1 MNAPT
6 ATPATIYDDSD
17 EHLAGGLAVRDAT
30 LVEPDAATDLH
41 AVLKRHFGYDTFRPL
56 QDEIIADTLA
66 NRDVLVLM
74 PTGGGKSLCYQ
85 LPALVRP
92 GLTVVVSP
100 LIALMKDQVDSLRRH
115 GVPAALLNS
124 TLDQQ
129 ELRDV
134 VRGLRGGR
142 FRLLYVAPERLM
154 KPGFLAEMVPWKP
167 ALFAIDEAHCISE
180 WGHDFRP
187 EYRQMADLRLRFP
200 EVPMMALT
208 ATATERVRA
217 DIVAQLGLR
226 DPGIYVASFNR
237 PNLHYTVEPKARPK
251 ERLVRFLRERLGQA
265 GIVYCGTRRGTEAL
279 AEKLRGEG
287 FKAVPYHAGMELR
300 DRARNQ
306 EAFLHDRVNIICA
319 TIAFGMGV
327 NKPNIRFV
335 VHYDLPKNI
344 ESYYQETGRA
354 GRDGDPADCLLLF
367 GRNDL
372 INHERRIDEKSTRH
386 EQEIARQQL
395 EAMTAFAESKSCR
408 RRELLAYF
416 GETFGTAR
424 CEACDN
430 CTGRS
435 GVGAQTSGGKAPTDP
450 GPTEDRTQDARRFLA
465 CLDEIIR
472 TSFSVGVGWVAEVLT
487 GSTSDR
493 LMRHRHDQLKAFG
506 RGRSVSKTV
515 WSEIG
520 RELLRRGFL
529 ERSADKHQ
537 VLQITAAGRD
547 FALGRTEATVEIR
560 KARNA
565 APDRYDETLFGRLRQ
580 LRRRIADERSAPA
593 FVVFSDLALQQMAR
607 EYPVSPEFFIRI
619 SGVGAKKLE
628 ELGELF
634 MKEIADHV
642 ESNGRQGFAAVPGGP
657 TLA

>member
-1 MNAPT
+1 MAPPI
-6 ATPATIYDDSD
+6 AIPAASHDPAD
-17 EHLAGGLAVRDAT
+17 EHSQEVSASAVRDAG
-30 LVEPDAATDLH
+30 LVEPEAATDLD
-41 AVLKRHFGYDTFRPL
+41 VLLKRYFGYDSFRPL
-56 QDEIIADTLA
+56 QEQIIGDSLA
-66 NRDVLVLM
+66 NRDVLALM

-92 GLTVVVSP
+92 GLTIVVSP
-100 LIALMKDQVDSLRRH
+100 LIALMKDQVDSLRRL
-115 GVPAALLNS
+115 GVAAALLNS

-129 ELRDV
+129 QSQDV
-134 VRGLRGGR
+134 VQGLRGGR

-154 KPGFLAEMVPWKP
+154 KPGFLANIAAWKP

-200 EVPMMALT
+200 GVSMMALT

-226 DPGIYVASFNR
+226 DAGIYVASFNR
-237 PNLHYTVEPKARPK
+237 PNLHYIVEPKARPK
-251 ERLVRFLRERLGQA
+251 ERLMQFLRERPGQA

-279 AEKLRGEG
+279 AKNLRDDG
-287 FKAVPYHAGMELR
+287 FKAAPYHAGMDLP

-306 EAFLHDRVNIICA
+306 EAFLQDRVNIICA

-386 EQEIARQQL
+386 EQEIARRQL
-395 EAMTAFAESKSCR
+395 EAMTAFAESKRCR

-416 GETFGTAR
+416 GEMYGASK
-424 CEACDN
+424 CGACDN

-435 GVGAQTSGGKAPTDP
+435 SAAADTPRRDKTASPT

-472 TSFSVGVGWVAEVLT
+472 ISSFSVGVGHVADVLA
-487 GSTSDR
+487 GSTTEKV
-493 LMRHRHDQLKAFG
+493 MRHRHDQLNTFG
-506 RGRSVSKTV
+506 RGRSVSKAV

-520 RELLRRGFL
+520 KELLGRGFL
-529 ERSADKHQ
+529 ERSTDKFQ
-537 VLQITAAGRD
+537 VLEITAAGRD
-547 FALGRTEATVEIR
+547 FALGRTDALVDVTQTGNYPVDGYDT
-560 KARNA
+560 ALF
-565 APDRYDETLFGRLRQ
+565 DRLSA
-580 LRRRIADERSAPA
+580 LRRKLVDEKGVPA
-593 FVVFSDLALQQMAR
+593 YMIFNDRTLRLMAKHQPTTPEAFLA
-607 EYPVSPEFFIRI
+607 I
-619 SGVGAKKLE
+619 SGVGEQKLRD
-628 ELGELF
+628 LGPDF
-634 MKEIADHV
+634 MREITLYMHATARGQ
-642 ESNGRQGFAAVPGGP
+642 SSTLGR
-657 TLA
+657 